1 MEKIFGVLMIFTA
14 CAMAFAHGSNDVTN
28 AIELLSAVVGIVKV
42 EAVLAE
48 ARIPFGILLL
58 GAAGIVS
65 GLAMYG
71 HRVIAT
77 IDTDITQL
85 TPSRGFTA
93 HLAIVATVVV
103 TSASGLPIS
112 TT

>member
-1 MEKIFGVLMIFTA
+1 MIFTA
-14 CAMAFAHGSNDVTN
+14 CAMAFAHGSNDVAN
-28 AIELLSAVVGIVKV
+28 AIELLSAVVGIVKGG
-42 EAVLAE
+42 AVLAE

-65 GLAMYG
+65 GPVMYDY
-71 HRVIAT
+71 RVIAT

-85 TPSRGFTA
+85 TLSRCFTA
-93 HLAIVATVVV
+93 HLATAVTTVVV
-103 TSASGLPIS
+103 ASASRLPIS